1 MFATTLI
8 VGIMASAR
16 KTNGYAQG
24 ALVNKLLATP
34 WQTMYKIHNAA
45 IWKKYVSKGTHDLA
59 DLYASAT
66 ALETCVPN
74 FKTTMAKTNPTAKT
88 ASPPEEEGAIL
99 GRAWAIPEKPRT
111 NFGTTGRTMAPTR
124 NRTTGG
130 RIE

>member
-74 FKTTMAKTNPTAKT
+74 FKTTWQRPIPLPRPRGLRQREWRFLGWTGSFLE
-88 ASPPEEEGAIL
+88 SPERHSGRPE
-99 GRAWAIPEKPRT
+99 
-111 NFGTTGRTMAPTR
+111 
-124 NRTTGG
+124 
-130 RIE
+130 

>member
-34 WQTMYKIHNAA
+34 WQTMHKIHNAA

-59 DLYASAT
+59 ELYASAT
-66 ALETCVPN
+66 AAETCVPN
-74 FKTTMAKTNPTAKT
+74 FKTTMAKTNPKT
-88 ASPPEEEGAIL
+88 KPARPA
-99 GRAWAIPEKPRT
+99 AEKPANPGLGGDIPGAHRT
-111 NFGTTGRTMAPTR
+111 
-124 NRTTGG
+124 
-130 RIE
+130 

>member
-24 ALVNKLLATP
+24 ALVNKLLAIP
-34 WQTMYKIHNAA
+34 WQTMYKIHSAA

-88 ASPPEEEGAIL
+88 ARPAAE
-99 GRAWAIPEKPRT
+99 RVAIPGMDWVIPGKPRT
-111 NFGTTGRTMAPTR
+111 IFWTTRSTMAPTSK
-124 NRTTGG
+124 RTSGG
-130 RIE
+130 SIE